1 MNPATKRATAKRAAP
16 AAEPKAEPKAPEP
29 REVREIRCLYEV
41 AKALNSLDLKASLQ
55 QIMKILA
62 RIMGM
67 RRGTICI
74 LNPDTSEAQV
84 EIAHGLSA
92 EAASR
97 GRYRLGEG
105 ITGRVVATGKA
116 VVVPAVSREP
126 LFLNR
131 TRSRG
136 DISSLDLAFICVPIK
151 AEGRAIG
158 TLSVDR
164 PAGGLSAEED
174 LRLLT
179 IVSNMV
185 AQAVS
190 NLRKLKRETERL
202 MAENLNLRQE
212 LGERY
217 LMTNIVGKSRPMA
230 HVYEMA
236 GRVCRSSATVLIR
249 GESGTGKELI
259 AHAIHYNSPRSNKP
273 FIRVSC
279 AALPDTLLES
289 ELFGHEKGAF
299 TGATNM
305 KRGRF
310 ELAEGGSLFFD
321 EIGEI
326 SPAVQVKLLRVLQER
341 EFERL
346 GGTRTLK
353 ADVRI
358 IAATNQDLEEAVAAK
373 RFREDLY
380 YRFNVFPIFMP
391 PLRERRS
398 DVLLLAEHFL
408 AKYARENGKNI
419 RRISTPAIDL
429 LFQYHWPG
437 NVRELENCIERAVL
451 ICDEEAIKSYHLP
464 PTLQT
469 AESSGTQTSLS
480 LSAAT
485 ERLERELII
494 EALKAANGNVS
505 QAAARLATTHRII
518 SYKLRRYSVDPRLF
532 KVR

>member
-1 MNPATKRATAKRAAP
+1 MPPMTRALKQTKQAGKG
-16 AAEPKAEPKAPEP
+16 PEP

-41 AKALNSLDLKASLQ
+41 AKALNSLDLKQSLQ

-62 RIMGM
+62 GRMGM
-67 RRGTICI
+67 RRGTICL
-74 LNPDTSEAQV
+74 LNPETSEVQV

-92 EAASR
+92 EAAWR
-97 GRYRLGEG
+97 GKYRLGEG
-105 ITGRVVATGKA
+105 ITGKVVATGKA

-136 DISSLDLAFICVPIK
+136 DVSRLDIAFICVPIK
-151 AEGRAIG
+151 AGATTVG

-179 IVSNMV
+179 IVSNMI

-190 NLRKLKRETERL
+190 NLQKIKRETERL
-202 MAENLNLRQE
+202 MAENVNLRQE

-217 LMTNIVGKSRPMA
+217 QVSNIVGKSRPMRN
-230 HVYEMA
+230 VYEMVH
-236 GRVCRSSATVLIR
+236 RVCRSNATVLIR
-249 GESGTGKELI
+249 GESGTGKELV
-259 AHAIHYNSPRSNKP
+259 AHAIHYNSPRASRP
-273 FIRVSC
+273 FVKVNC

-299 TGATNM
+299 TGATQL

-310 ELAEGGSLFFD
+310 ELAEGGTLFFD
-321 EIGEI
+321 EVGEI

-341 EFERL
+341 EFERV
-346 GGTRTLK
+346 GGQRTLK
-353 ADVRI
+353 ADVRL
-358 IAATNQDLEEAVAAK
+358 IAATNQDLEEAVAQK

-380 YRFNVFPIFMP
+380 YRFNVFPIYMP
-391 PLRERRS
+391 ALRERRS
-398 DVLLLAEHFL
+398 DILLLADHFL
-408 AKYARENGKNI
+408 EKYAAENGKNI
-419 RRISTPAIDL
+419 RRISTPAIDM

-451 ICDEEAIKSYHLP
+451 VCDEDAVKSYHLP

-469 AESSGTQTSLS
+469 AESSGTQSGLS
-480 LSAAT
+480 LAAAT
-485 ERLERELII
+485 ERVERELIV
-494 EALKAANGNVS
+494 ESLKAANGNVS
-505 QAAARLATTHRII
+505 EAARALATTHRII
-518 SYKLRRYSVDPRLF
+518 SYKLRRYSIDPKLF

>member
-1 MNPATKRATAKRAAP
+1 MRQAAP
-16 AAEPKAEPKAPEP
+16 AGARKRDRGEPEA
-29 REVREIRCLYEV
+29 REVREIRCLYQV

-62 RIMGM
+62 RVMGM
-67 RRGTICI
+67 RRGTISI
-74 LNPDTSEAQV
+74 LTPDTSEVAV
-84 EIAHGLSA
+84 EIAHRLSP
-92 EAASR
+92 EAARR
-97 GRYRLGEG
+97 GKYRLGEG
-105 ITGRVVATGKA
+105 VTGKVVATGRA
-116 VVVPAVSREP
+116 VVVPAVSHEP

-131 TRSRG
+131 TKSRG
-136 DISSLDLAFICVPIK
+136 DISRLDIAFICVPIK
-151 AEGRAIG
+151 AGTTTIG

-179 IVSNMV
+179 IVSNMI
-185 AQAVS
+185 AQSVS
-190 NLRKLKRETERL
+190 NLRQLKRETERL
-202 MAENLNLRQE
+202 LAENLNLRRE
-212 LGERY
+212 LGQRY
-217 LMTNIVGKSRPMA
+217 QVTNIIGNSRPMQ
-230 HVYEMA
+230 HVYEMIR
-236 GRVCRSSATVLIR
+236 RVCGSQATVLIR
-249 GESGTGKELI
+249 GESGTGKELV
-259 AHAIHYNSPRSNKP
+259 AHAIHYNSPRSRGP
-273 FIRVSC
+273 FVKVSC

-299 TGATNM
+299 TGAIAL

-310 ELAEGGSLFFD
+310 ELAQRGTIFFD
-321 EIGEI
+321 EVGEL

-353 ADVRI
+353 ADVRL
-358 IAATNQDLEEAVAAK
+358 IAATSRDLEEAVATEG
-373 RFREDLY
+373 FRKDLY
-380 YRFNVFPIFMP
+380 YRLNVFPIFMP

-398 DVLLLAEHFL
+398 DILLLAEHFL
-408 AKYARENGKNI
+408 EKYARDNGKDI
-419 RRISTPAIDL
+419 RRISTPAIDM

-451 ICDEEAIKSYHLP
+451 VCDEDVVKSYHLP

-469 AESSGTQTSLS
+469 AESSNTANRLS
-480 LSAAT
+480 LAAAT
-485 ERLERELII
+485 ERLERELLV

-505 QAAARLATTHRII
+505 ETARRLATTHRIV
-518 SYKLRRYSVDPRLF
+518 SYKLRRYGIDSGLF